1 MGKADILINEQKV
14 LAIITARGGSKGV
27 PKKNIRDLGGKP
39 LIAWTIEAAKKSKF
53 IDRIILSSDDQ
64 EIIQIAQRYGCEVPF
79 VREAS
84 LATDTSTS
92 MDVVIDAIERCP
104 GFDWVI
110 LLQPTSPLRTA
121 EDIDAAMEVCLSSG
135 ADSCVSVTEVEE
147 SPFWMYRI
155 ENSRLTPILEPSG
168 VSRRQDL
175 PEIYSLNG
183 AVYISQVKSLL
194 EKKSFLRSD
203 SVSYI
208 MPRNRSVD
216 IDTEID
222 FDFLEYLIR
231 EKKL

>member
-1 MGKADILINEQKV
+1 MGKPGILINGQKV

-27 PKKNIRDLGGKP
+27 PKKNIRHLGGKP
-39 LIAWTIEAAKKSKF
+39 LIAWTIEVAQKSKY
-53 IDRIILSSDDQ
+53 IDRLILSSDDQ
-64 EIIQIAQRYGCEVPF
+64 EIIQVAQRYGCEVPF
-79 VREAS
+79 VREAG
-84 LATDTSTS
+84 LATDTATS
-92 MDVVIDAIERCP
+92 IDVVIDALERCP

-110 LLQPTSPLRTA
+110 LLQPTSPLRTT
-121 EDIDAAMEVCLSSG
+121 EDIDAAMETCLSFG

-155 ENSRLTPILEPSG
+155 ENSRLTPILEPSSA
-168 VSRRQDL
+168 SRRQDL

-194 EKKSFLRSD
+194 ERKSFLRSD

-208 MPRNRSVD
+208 MPKNRSVD
-216 IDTEID
+216 IDNEID

-231 EKKL
+231 EKK